1 MSAGHYHRYPS
12 LLSPGFRAPLAWM
25 LANGDGPELMK
36 RWTALNY
43 DYDIVYG
50 TGYNVQGTTRY
61 VDRDLMRCL
70 YDAAYAEKL
79 VGRPINTGMS
89 PDDTL
94 DCLLRHETVEKV
106 LMDLLEART

>member
-1 MSAGHYHRYPS
+1 
-12 LLSPGFRAPLAWM
+12 M